1 MTPSIMPIVAFVV
14 VAVVAGLTL
23 WSRRRR
29 STKDGLASLREEI
42 LPAAR
47 REPGGEVRV
56 SRDDG
61 HQNAA
66 PVAESHNELA
76 LDRGSEASTEG
87 GKAILPPPALTAR
100 EKGAAEPELPA
111 KVMTAVV
118 LEIEAPPQDAGLPP
132 EIPAMVAAE
141 TDIHFIESPV
151 GASVA
156 GAHAVEDAV
165 SMETTGGLPET
176 EPPVAPPDS
185 MPAVAAVA
193 VDGELPAEHPP
204 TAGGVEAQLLLATG
218 NGLEMT
224 AQPEVRQAHGGE
236 EQTIEPSVSG
246 AAEAIT
252 VVADKDCA
260 GTELPTELP
269 AVGMEQNGVP
279 VPDQIPGPEA
289 GQADH
294 QDGETTADPHD
305 PKGIFSQ
312 ESESTAVTEGSND
325 SPDAVEVVVDEV
337 EAPPSVSNDV
347 ALPAADAKTTPAAP
361 PQRRPRGYRD
371 RRGSRRAGLPG
382 ARSSSSPARAGADT
396 TPAEAFLRLSL
407 HPIQRTVRLSLVLA
421 RPEGFPEQITLATE
435 GHPSVRAYDDGRY
448 DDIDVP
454 GGATL
459 LGGELRFKSLE
470 RFQWL
475 RSSRRVQVFSTAPS
489 EPDLISVSAVRAG
502 AEHALLCRPSD
513 VAEVRRIA
521 ELAGSPALVSHDGW
535 PGVPTGCAVLSAYCP
550 VRAIAAVVEP
560 SLSTL
565 DPGAS
570 ITIELSGIPIRARV
584 FAQGHPPLISVDG
597 LPEGTVVSIGGEKA
611 QQSESGAW
619 VASLWDAPGRHVIDV
634 VPGPS
639 LTYEI
644 AADPASGEG
653 WPYWDAH
660 ALRFGAAAAAPWE
673 RAKICG
679 AQVMGPSGSVI
690 IAAETHATVVALG
703 MHGTAALLRR
713 RTDAPVSVGAVR
725 GGAVFLLSAWGGRRN
740 QGRVVWLGNP
750 VAARSLASPRP
761 DRFWV
766 QTVRNAAS
774 RRLPLEGADEVGRK
788 AWEEAVARARK
799 FARAGR

>member
-1 MTPSIMPIVAFVV
+1 MTPSIMPIVAFVA

-29 STKDGLASLREEI
+29 STKDGLASLREET

-47 REPGGEVRV
+47 REPGSEVRV

-61 HQNAA
+61 DQNAA

-118 LEIEAPPQDAGLPP
+118 LEIETPPQDAGLPP

-141 TDIHFIESPV
+141 TDRHFIESPV

-156 GAHAVEDAV
+156 RVHAVEEAV
-165 SMETTGGLPET
+165 SVETIGGLPET

-185 MPAVAAVA
+185 MPAPAAAA
-193 VDGELPAEHPP
+193 VDGDLPAEHPP
-204 TAGGVEAQLLLATG
+204 TAGGVEAQLLPATG
-218 NGLEMT
+218 DGLEMT
-224 AQPEVRQAHGGE
+224 AQPEVRQPHGGE
-236 EQTIEPSVSG
+236 EQTIEPSVSV
-246 AAEAIT
+246 AAKAIA
-252 VVADKDCA
+252 VVAEETCA
-260 GTELPTELP
+260 DTELP
-269 AVGMEQNGVP
+269 AELPDVGMEQSAVP

-289 GQADH
+289 GQADP

-305 PKGIFSQ
+305 QRGLFSQ
-312 ESESTAVTEGSND
+312 ESESTAAIEGLND
-325 SPDAVEVVVDEV
+325 SPDAVEAVVGEV
-337 EAPPSVSNDV
+337 EAPPPVSGD
-347 ALPAADAKTTPAAP
+347 AASPAADAGTTPP
-361 PQRRPRGYRD
+361 TPQRRPRAYRD
-371 RRGSRRAGLPG
+371 RRGSRRAGLSG
-382 ARSSSSPARAGADT
+382 ARPSSAPARAGAGT
-396 TPAEAFLRLSL
+396 APAEAFLRLSL

-448 DDIDVP
+448 DDVDVP
-454 GGATL
+454 AGATL
-459 LGGELRFKSLE
+459 LGSELRFKSLE

-475 RSSRRVQVFSTAPS
+475 RSARRVQVFSTAPS
-489 EPDLISVSAVRAG
+489 EPDLISVSAARAG
-502 AEHALLCRPSD
+502 AEHAVLCRSSD
-513 VAEVRRIA
+513 VTDVRRIA
-521 ELAGSPALVSHDGW
+521 ELAGSPPLVSHDGW
-535 PGVPTGCAVLSAYCP
+535 PGVPAGCAVLSAFCP
-550 VRAIAAVVEP
+550 VRAIAEGVEP

-584 FAQGHPPLISVDG
+584 FAEGHPPLISIDG
-597 LPEGTVVSIGGEKA
+597 LPEGTAVSIGGEKA
-611 QQSESGAW
+611 QQSESGVW
-619 VASLWDAPGRHVIDV
+619 IASLWDAPGRHVIDV

-639 LTYEI
+639 FTYEI
-644 AADPASGEG
+644 APDPASGEG
-653 WPYWDAH
+653 WAYWDAH
-660 ALRFGAAAAAPWE
+660 ALRFGASAAASWE
-673 RAKICG
+673 RAEICG

-690 IAAETHATVVALG
+690 IAADTHATMVALG
-703 MHGTAALLRR
+703 MHATATPLRH

-750 VAARSLASPRP
+750 VAARTLASSRP

-766 QTVRNAAS
+766 ETVRNAAS

-799 FARAGR
+799 LARAGR